1 MPGITD
7 ESHESQSNVRTLIAV
22 IYPGVRQYPE
32 ASLTSEGRAHSSPQK
47 RQPSIPTDRQPV
59 SFPARRRPLAE
70 VHVGLTPAFTGTTK
84 PYNQVI
90 YLQELHDQDTLL

>member
-32 ASLTSEGRAHSSPQK
+32 ASLTSEGRACSSPQK
-47 RQPSIPTDRQPV
+47 PSIPTDRQPV

-90 YLQELHDQDTLL
+90 YLQELHDQETLL